1 MKFEIANNKIA
12 GAINLLAQL
21 SLKGKQ
27 SRHRSKLIKELNTR
41 FEEVVEDEKALL
53 KQHCHLD
60 AEGEPKKTNEDRN
73 WDVKD
78 EEAFAADRKELL
90 EEKLVLEGGN
100 ITGYLKTMRDVLLN
114 CEVEWSG
121 TDAAIYDYLCDELEK
136 ENEMETEEKS
146 A

>member
-60 AEGEPKKTNEDRN
+60 ENGEPKKTNEDRN

-78 EEAFAADRKELL
+78 EEAFAADRKDLL

-100 ITGYLKTMRDVLLN
+100 ITGYLKTMKEVLLN

-121 TDAAIYDYLCDELEK
+121 ADAAIYDYLCDELER
-136 ENEMETEEKS
+136 EEETETEKS